1 MDAILADVRYGL
13 RLFRK
18 SPVFSLVAG
27 ATLALGIGANS
38 VIFSVVDA
46 VVIRALPYDDPDRV
60 IVIWED
66 ASRAGFPRNT
76 PAPANYIDW
85 RRLNRSFVDMAATRG
100 ATASV
105 TGDGVPEQIIGRRA
119 TANFFSVLGVRP
131 FIGRTFTEA
140 EDRDGAQVAVISYGL
155 WQRRYGG
162 DPSIVG
168 RTTLFNDVR
177 YEIIGVMPRPFAF
190 RNREVDYWIPNNFG
204 PDAAANRGSHFLNVV
219 GRLKPDVSLEAAR
232 ADMQAIARR
241 LTEQYPDSNRQLGI
255 VLVPAKEEMVGN
267 TRLQLLVLM
276 GAAAAVL
283 LIACAN
289 LASLLLSRAAGRRGE
304 MAVRAALGAS
314 RRRLARQLVVEGLLL
329 SLLGGALGL
338 ALVPI
343 GSGLLTSLTPIG
355 IAKIDASTP
364 DVRLVA
370 FTFAVAIAT
379 GLLFSIAPALHAG
392 RTSLQQALQ
401 QQARSAV
408 GAGSR
413 FTRDGLVVLQIAAAV
428 VLLVATGLM
437 IRTLLNL
444 RAIDIGFEPDRLL
457 TMRTTLPRPKYA
469 EAQKRV
475 AFYERVIAGVKA
487 LPGVERVAFAS
498 DLPFTTRGNTT
509 WFGIEGQ
516 PMTPDRV
523 NDALFRGATTDYLS
537 TLGVRLVEGRLIDER
552 DGVGAPRA
560 VVINE
565 TLARQFFSN
574 ESPIGH
580 RMQFITSK
588 NPFHT
593 IVGVVRDVR
602 ERGYEASMKPGVY
615 FSTAQAPEAWAV
627 PEYLVVRARR
637 PSPVGFRP
645 IKRDANGLADAVRR
659 VIADADPAQPVAAVR
674 SMDDILDL
682 EVADRH
688 QQMVLLG
695 AFATLALVLASLGLY
710 GLLAY
715 AVAQRSREIGLRI
728 ALGATPRAV
737 VRMVAARGLGL
748 TAVGLGSGVA
758 AGWAATRAMSGV
770 LYRVPPT
777 DAATFGGVIVL
788 LGTVALIACIVP
800 AARAANVDPM
810 IVLREQ

>member
-1 MDAILADVRYGL
+1 MATVLGDVRYGL

-18 SPVFSLVAG
+18 SPVFSLVAV
-27 ATLALGIGANS
+27 ATLALGIGANT

-66 ASRAGFPRNT
+66 VSRSGFARNT

-100 ATASV
+100 ASASV

-119 TANFFSVLGVRP
+119 TANFFSVLGARP
-131 FIGRTFTEA
+131 LIGRTFTEA

-162 DPSIVG
+162 DAAIVG
-168 RTTLFNDVR
+168 RTTLFNDIR
-177 YEIIGVMPRPFAF
+177 YEIIGVMPRAFAF
-190 RNREVDYWIPNNFG
+190 RNRDVDYWIPNHFA
-204 PDAAANRGSHFLNVV
+204 PEDAANRGSHFLNVV
-219 GRLKPDVSLEAAR
+219 GRLKPDISLEAAR
-232 ADMQAIARR
+232 ADMEGIARQ
-241 LTEQYPDSNRQLGI
+241 LTAQYPDTNRDVGV
-255 VLVPAKEEMVGN
+255 VLVPAKEEMLGK

-314 RRRLARQLVVEGLLL
+314 RGRLTRQLVVEGLLL
-329 SLLGGALGL
+329 SLFGGALGL
-338 ALVPI
+338 AIVPV
-343 GSGLLTSLTPIG
+343 GNGLLASLTPIG
-355 IAKIDASTP
+355 IASIDTSVL
-364 DVRLVA
+364 DLRLLV
-370 FTFAVAIAT
+370 FTLAVAVAT
-379 GLLFSIAPALHAG
+379 GLLFSIAPALQAG

-413 FTRDGLVVLQIAAAV
+413 FTRDGLVVVQIAAAV

-437 IRTLLNL
+437 IRTLVNL
-444 RAIDIGFEPDRLL
+444 RAIDIGFEPERLL
-457 TMRTTLPRPKYA
+457 TMQATLPRPKYA
-469 EAQKRV
+469 EPDKRL

-487 LPGVERVAFAS
+487 LPGIERAAFAS
-498 DLPFTTRGNTT
+498 NLPFTSQGNTT
-509 WFGIEGQ
+509 WFGIEGRR
-516 PMTPDRV
+516 MTPDRV
-523 NDALFRGATTDYLS
+523 NDALYRGATTDYLS
-537 TLGVRLVEGRLIDER
+537 TLGVRVVEGRTIDER
-552 DGVGAPRA
+552 DGAAAPRA

-565 TLARQFFSN
+565 TLARQFFPG

-580 RMQFITSK
+580 RMQFSTQR
-588 NPFHT
+588 NPFFT

-602 ERGYEASMKPGVY
+602 ERGYEPSMKPGVY
-615 FSTAQAPEAWAV
+615 ISIAQAPESWAV
-627 PEYLVVRARR
+627 PEYLVVRTTRD
-637 PSPVGFRP
+637 SPQ
-645 IKRDANGLADAVRR
+645 LAESVRR
-659 VIADADPAQPVAAVR
+659 VIASVDPAQPVRAVR
-674 SMDDILDL
+674 SMEDILDL

-695 AFATLALVLASLGLY
+695 AFAALALVLASLGLY

-737 VRMVAARGLGL
+737 VTMVAARGLGL
-748 TAVGLGSGVA
+748 AAAGLGAGVV
-758 AGWAATRAMSGV
+758 AGWTATRAMSGV
-770 LYRVPPT
+770 LYGVPAT
-777 DAATFGGVIVL
+777 DAATFSAVVTL
-788 LGTVALIACIVP
+788 LGTVALIACVVP
-800 AARAANVDPM
+800 AARAARVDPM
-810 IVLREQ
+810 VVLREQ

>member
-1 MDAILADVRYGL
+1 MDTFFVDVRYGF
-13 RLFRK
+13 RLLRK
-18 SPVFSLVAG
+18 SPVFSLVAV

-60 IVIWED
+60 VVIWED
-66 ASRAGFPRNT
+66 ATRAGFPRNT
-76 PAPANYIDW
+76 PAPANYLDW

-131 FIGRTFTEA
+131 IVGRTFTEA

-162 DPSIVG
+162 DPASVG
-168 RTTLFNDVR
+168 RTTLLNDIR
-177 YEIIGVMPRPFAF
+177 YEIIGVMPRAFAF
-190 RNREVDYWIPNNFG
+190 RNRDVDYWIPNNFG

-219 GRLKPDVSLEAAR
+219 GRLKPAVSLAAAR
-232 ADMQAIARR
+232 DDMQSIARR
-241 LTEQYPDSNRQLGI
+241 LTEQYPDSNRELGI
-255 VLVPAKEEMVGN
+255 VLVPAKEEMLGK

-314 RRRLARQLVVEGLLL
+314 RGRLTRQLVVEGLLL
-329 SLLGGALGL
+329 SLVGGALGL
-338 ALVPI
+338 AIVPV
-343 GSGLLTSLTPIG
+343 GSGLLASLTPIG
-355 IAKIDASTP
+355 VARVDTSAL
-364 DVRLVA
+364 DLRLLA
-370 FTFAVAIAT
+370 FTLAIAIAT
-379 GLLFSIAPALHAG
+379 GLLFSIAPALQTG

-413 FTRDGLVVLQIAAAV
+413 FTRDGLVVVQIAAAV

-444 RAIDIGFEPDRLL
+444 RAIDIGFQPDRLL

-469 EAQKRV
+469 DPQKRV

-509 WFGIEGQ
+509 WFGIEGRT
-516 PMTPDRV
+516 MSPDRV

-537 TLGVRLVEGRLIDER
+537 TLGVRLLEGRLIDER
-552 DGVGAPRA
+552 DGAGATRA

-565 TLARQFFSN
+565 TLARQFFPN
-574 ESPIGH
+574 ESPVGH
-580 RMQFITSK
+580 RLQFSGSK

-637 PSPVGFRP
+637 DSPE
-645 IKRDANGLADAVRR
+645 LAEAVRR
-659 VIADADPAQPVAAVR
+659 VIADVDPAQPVAAVR

-682 EVADRH
+682 EGADRH
-688 QQMVLLG
+688 QQMVLLA
-695 AFATLALVLASLGLY
+695 AFASLALVLASLGLY

-715 AVAQRSREIGLRI
+715 AVAQQSREIGLRI

-737 VRMVAARGLGL
+737 VTMVAARGIGL
-748 TAVGLGSGVA
+748 AVVGLGTGVA
-758 AGWAATRAMSGV
+758 VGWAATRAMSGV
-770 LYRVPPT
+770 LYGVP
-777 DAATFGGVIVL
+777 AADVPTFGAVVL
-788 LGTVALIACIVP
+788 LLGAVALIACIVP
-800 AARAANVDPM
+800 AARAARVDPM

>member
-1 MDAILADVRYGL
+1 MDTLLADLRYGL

-18 SPVFSLVAG
+18 SPVFSLVAVG
-27 ATLALGIGANS
+27 TLALGIGANT

-60 IVIWED
+60 VVIWED
-66 ASRAGFPRNT
+66 ASRAGFARNT
-76 PAPANYIDW
+76 PAPANYLDW
-85 RRLNRSFVDMAATRG
+85 RRMNRSFVDMAATRG
-100 ATASV
+100 ASASV
-105 TGDGVPEQIIGRRA
+105 TGDGIPEQIMGRAA

-131 FIGRTFTEA
+131 AIGRTFTDA
-140 EDRDGAQVAVISYGL
+140 EDRDGAQVAAISYGL

-168 RTTLFNDVR
+168 RAVLLNDTR
-177 YEIIGVMPRPFAF
+177 YEVIGVMPRPFAF
-190 RNREVDYWIPNNFG
+190 RNRDVDYWIPIHFP

-219 GRLKPDVSLEAAR
+219 GRLKPNVGLEAAR
-232 ADMQAIARR
+232 DDMQAIARR
-241 LTEQYPDSNRQLGI
+241 LTEQYPNSNRELGI
-255 VLVPAKEEMVGN
+255 VLVPAKEEMLGN

-314 RRRLARQLVVEGLLL
+314 RGRLTRQLVVEGLLL
-329 SLLGGALGL
+329 SVIGGVLGL
-338 ALVPI
+338 ALVPV
-343 GSGLLTSLTPIG
+343 GSGLLASLTPIG
-355 IAKIDASTP
+355 VASVNTSAL
-364 DVRLVA
+364 DVRLLA
-370 FTFAVAIAT
+370 FTFALAIAT

-413 FTRDGLVVLQIAAAV
+413 VTRDGLVVVQIAAAV

-437 IRTLLNL
+437 IRTLVNL
-444 RAIDIGFEPDRLL
+444 HAIDIGFEPDRLL

-469 EAQKRV
+469 DPQKRL
-475 AFYERVIAGVKA
+475 AFYKRVVDGVKA
-487 LPGVERVAFAS
+487 LPGVERAAFTS
-498 DLPFTTRGNTT
+498 DVPFTSRGNTT
-509 WFGIEGQ
+509 WFGIEGRAIR
-516 PMTPDRV
+516 PDQV
-523 NDALFRGATTDYLS
+523 NDALYRGGTEDYLS
-537 TLGVRLVEGRLIDER
+537 TLGVHLLEGRVIDAR
-552 DGVGAPRA
+552 DGIDAPRA

-565 TLARQFFSN
+565 TLARQFFPG
-574 ESPIGH
+574 ESSIGH
-580 RMQFITSK
+580 RIRFSSNS

-615 FSTAQAPEAWAV
+615 LSIAQAEYSWAV

-637 PSPVGFRP
+637 DSHE
-645 IKRDANGLADAVRR
+645 LAESVRR
-659 VIADADPAQPVAAVR
+659 VIADVDPAQPVAAVR
-674 SMDDILDL
+674 TMDDILDL

-695 AFATLALVLASLGLY
+695 AFAALALVLASLGLY

-737 VRMVAARGLGL
+737 VTMVAARGLALAAAGL
-748 TAVGLGSGVA
+748 ATGVIS
-758 AGWAATRAMSGV
+758 GWAATRAMSSV
-770 LYRVPPT
+770 LYGVPATDLPT
-777 DAATFGGVIVL
+777 FAAVVLL
-788 LGTVALIACIVP
+788 LGTVALVACIVP
-800 AARAANVDPM
+800 AARASRVDPM